1 MPKRA
6 DESPWLE
13 FLRRNAF
20 ALLIIAMCLIF
31 YNNHQSTAGAPASL
45 PSIAPRNA
53 AILKSF
59 I

>member
-1 MPKRA
+1 MLKRA

-20 ALLIIAMCLIF
+20 ALLIIALCLIF
-31 YNNHQSTAGAPASL
+31 YTHQSTPGAPGSL